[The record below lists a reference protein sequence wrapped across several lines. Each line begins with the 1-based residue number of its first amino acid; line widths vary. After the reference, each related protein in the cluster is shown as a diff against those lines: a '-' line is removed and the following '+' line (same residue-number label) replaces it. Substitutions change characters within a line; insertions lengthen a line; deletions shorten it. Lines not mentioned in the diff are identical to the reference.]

1 VGQPGLNGLKP
12 VIKDNK
18 YSEINVA
25 RHGYITTP
33 FQTLPTLLLSIV
45 PAAPE
50 NVTLTN
56 SFPLLRVTWS
66 NDPSNGVIS
75 LYTIYVT
82 RLERGNTVLT
92 NTSMNTQF
100 DIPEGALD
108 PYELVSVNVSASNS
122 AGEGAR
128 SPGVRGRTRE
138 QRKSSTILWDPVLAG
153 YIMTAEYYCCS

>member
-1 VGQPGLNGLKP
+1 MYPCPNLRNIDLTVLI
-12 VIKDNK
+12 VFD
-18 YSEINVA
+18 YRFS
-25 RHGYITTP
+25 
-33 FQTLPTLLLSIV
+33 LPALLLFTV

-50 NVTLTN
+50 NVMLNN

-66 NDPSNGVIS
+66 IDPPNGVIS
-75 LYTIYVT
+75 HYTIYVT

-100 DIPEGALD
+100 DIPEGALI

-128 SPGVRGRTRE
+128 SLGVRGRTRE
-138 QRKSSTILWDPVLAG
+138 QRKSTIMQQEWDPVLAG
-153 YIMTAEYYCCS
+153 YILMAEYCCSF